1 MRRSV
6 SVALLF
12 LLLLAVLPVQLLA
25 HAQVEA
31 SPPGAKIAV
40 LSVYTLDRYGFA
52 IINETVTMKNNGSS
66 AVQPTT
72 LTFGFGNLSSD
83 VAAYN
88 LAGSGFTLGTPASLG
103 GPFTVSGSQQI
114 QAGSNASY
122 VLSALLNGVVST
134 SKNGS
139 LRVLTLSSP
148 SISSRVDSLSN
159 EVLMPA
165 STSFKTA
172 PTGLT
177 ANTGGTGNSY
187 SSSASNVTPQTAV
200 TSVGTIKAS
209 TVQDFNPL
217 HIYKAERL
225 ITVDSEGNPLVT
237 DMVEFR
243 NLGTTPLSTLYV
255 DPLAP
260 AGTTATVETL
270 TEPRLVNPVTVAL
283 VTDSIDL
290 TQFAVGYP
298 NNGVGAGSNFT
309 ITYQYPLGTS
319 HYTVAGGQVTV
330 TVPYTP
336 PVRAFADSYTIALS
350 LSQGATG
357 AGQGPKTVQNLS
369 PWQTGKV
376 TYTYGLS
383 VGWAIGEGVPIATV
397 VFALLLIGLFVSRTT
412 TEAEEEEE
420 ESSSELASTMIKAFD
435 EKTNLI
441 NNLWSEIAAKDPNEL
456 DKKYFDEIR
465 GRLDTFRS
473 RAVQRLNELKQKS
486 TSQRFFEVVNQ
497 MQATEREVDRAAKDK
512 LNLYQQYY
520 LRQMRKDVFDRLLPQ
535 YTKRLEKALNQLSDE
550 LHTVQREAKLL

>member
-1 MRRSV
+1 MRRLV
-6 SVALLF
+6 SAALLL
-12 LLLLAVLPVQLLA
+12 LLLLAALPASGPV
-25 HAQVEA
+25 HAQGTPRITVM
-31 SPPGAKIAV
+31 
-40 LSVYTLDRYGFA
+40 SVYTLDRYGFA
-52 IINETVTMKNNGSS
+52 MVNETVTMKNNGSS
-66 AVQPTT
+66 AVQPSS

-88 LAGSGFTLGTPASLG
+88 LTGNGFTLGAPPSSG
-103 GPFTVSGSQQI
+103 GPFTISGSQSI
-114 QAGSNASY
+114 QAGGNASY

-134 SKNGS
+134 TKNGS

-148 SISSRVDSLSN
+148 SISSTVDTLSN

-165 STSFKTA
+165 STSFKTS

-177 ANTGGTGNSY
+177 ANIGGTTNTY
-187 SSSASNVTPQTAV
+187 TSSASNVSPHAAV
-200 TSVGTIKAS
+200 TSVGTIRAS
-209 TVQDFNPL
+209 SVQDFNPL
-217 HIYKAERL
+217 HVYEAERL
-225 ITVDSEGNPLVT
+225 ITVDSRGNPLVT
-237 DMVEFR
+237 DTVEFT
-243 NLGTTPLSTLYV
+243 NLGTTSLATLYV

-260 AGTTATVETL
+260 AGTTATVEAL
-270 TEPRLVNPVTVAL
+270 TEPRLVNPVNVPL

-290 TQFAVGYP
+290 SQFAIGYP
-298 NNGVGAGSNFT
+298 NNGVGAGGNFT

-330 TVPYTP
+330 TVPYAP
-336 PVRAFADSYTIALS
+336 PVRAFVNSYTIALS
-350 LSQGATG
+350 LPQGATG
-357 AGQGPKTVQNLS
+357 PSQAPKTMQSVS

-376 TYTYGLS
+376 TFTYGLS
-383 VGWAIGEGVPIATV
+383 VGWAIGEGVPFATI

-412 TEAEEEEE
+412 AAETEEEEEE

-441 NNLWSEIAAKDPNEL
+441 NSLWQEIAAKDPNEL
-456 DKKYFDEIR
+456 GKEYFDEIR

-486 TSQRFFEVVNQ
+486 TSQKFFEVVNQ

-520 LRQMRKDVFDRLLPQ
+520 LRQMRKEVFDRLLPQ

-550 LHTVQREAKLL
+550 LHTVQREAKLLG